1 MNKWIGVS
9 LLALASS
16 AWATQT
22 ITFQVNMSVQEA
34 LGIFTP
40 GTDNVLVRGSFN
52 GWGGTN
58 PTLSAIGN
66 GLYSGT
72 YDMDDAMI
80 GETVEFKFVKA
91 RTDGDVWETVPNRT
105 FVVGDTGAQTIDG
118 GFFDNITEVPSL
130 LDAEITFLMNMEIM
144 IMNGSFQPAEDLIVI
159 RGNNAAIGNW
169 GGAVAM
175 TEVGGNPGH
184 YFLQVQFDQ
193 VSASQPIE
201 YKYVILDN
209 GDESLARWESVAN
222 RTIQPTEDWPDVD
235 TDGYYE
241 AVVPEIFFDNV
252 TYDDIL
258 SQDVDVTF
266 NVNLNMVETWFNEHP
281 GEANQGITGWDA
293 INYVAIC
300 GPWNNWPWDLVP
312 AQYQFANTTG
322 TMFSGTVA
330 FTEGSARSIT
340 YKYGINGSDNE
351 SGFQADWV
359 TVIDDAQPTFTI
371 NNEFGSLGDLWGETD
386 VNPVS
391 RPRMFELG
399 AAYPNPFNPTTSI
412 DFSLEHAAVVD
423 LKVYNMLGEEV
434 ATLAS
439 GLHDAGN
446 HTTSFNANSL
456 SSGVYFY
463 TLKAG
468 EQSET
473 RKLMLVK

>member
-72 YDMDDAMI
+72 YDLDDAMI

-371 NNEFGSLGDLWGETD
+371 NNEFGALGDLWGETD

-439 GLHDAGN
+439 GLHDAGS